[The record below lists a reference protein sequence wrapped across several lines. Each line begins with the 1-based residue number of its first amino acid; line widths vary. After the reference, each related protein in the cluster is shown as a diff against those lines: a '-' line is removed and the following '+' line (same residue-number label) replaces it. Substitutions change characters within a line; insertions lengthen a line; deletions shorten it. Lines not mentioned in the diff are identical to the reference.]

1 MRLNESSVLTQF
13 GRRLWAVRRQ
23 RRGQAA
29 VLAAALFF
37 TLVIFGAM
45 STNLGMLVNDKI
57 RMQNTADLATYT
69 VAMRE
74 AEVLNEL
81 TLVNREI
88 LNLVGECRDQLMAG
102 TPWSDCLCQERS
114 PAADAIIAACQ
125 SALDPLI
132 LSFVQLAEYSSSVAP
147 ALEDGR
153 SAAEANF
160 EGTGDYAYFMEQ
172 EPGSPTFEGS
182 YYINYETNLAGG
194 GTYPAIANYQNV
206 TVTLNYMHMTFC
218 VFCTVPLIYYPQTD
232 VAAWFYKTTDDPEIW
247 VAGRVKG
254 TPKKRFLDIDYGSF
268 PDGGFFGASS
278 TGGDDTL
285 WAYSVAKPFE
295 GSVGPSHSSI
305 SDSDR
310 SGEWMTGQIYVSHTT
325 FGKDYDALG
334 FMDEYRARLAGMNEN
349 LAGGATPTTL
359 ASMDGLNEGKSWN
372 TSYFKH

>member
-1 MRLNESSVLTQF
+1 MLNRIAQRL
-13 GRRLWAVRRQ
+13 RRERRQ

-29 VLAAALFF
+29 VLAAAIFF
-37 TLVIFGAM
+37 TLVIFAAM
-45 STNLGMLVNDKI
+45 STNLGIVVNDKI

-81 TLVNREI
+81 TLVNRQI
-88 LNLVGECRDQLMAG
+88 LNLVGQCRDQLMAG
-102 TPWSDCLCQERS
+102 TPWPDCLCQERS
-114 PAADAIIAACQ
+114 PAADAIIQACQ

-132 LSFVQLAEYSSSVAP
+132 LSFVQLAEYNSSVAP

-160 EGTGDYAYFMEQ
+160 EGTGNYAYFMEQ
-172 EPGSPTFEGS
+172 EAGSPTFEGT
-182 YYINYETNLAGG
+182 YYVNYDTNISGG
-194 GTYPAIANYQNV
+194 GSYPAIANYENV

-218 VFCTVPLIYYPQTD
+218 VYCTVPLIFFPETA
-232 VAAWFYKTTDDPEIW
+232 VAAWFYKTNDDPEIW

-254 TPKKRFLDIDYGSF
+254 TPKKRFLDIDYGSY
-268 PDGGFFGASS
+268 PDGGFFGSSS

-305 SDSDR
+305 PGTDR
-310 SGEWMTGQIYVSHTT
+310 TGEWTFGPIYVSHTT

-334 FMDEYRARLAGMNEN
+334 FMDEYRARLVGMNEEVSGISPPS
-349 LAGGATPTTL
+349 LAYL
-359 ASMDGLNEGKSWN
+359 DGINEGKLWN
-372 TSYFKH
+372 VSYFKH